1 MGVTQS
7 ALDAGKPGLRGGCS
21 PTFEPFSFPRLRVY
35 VIFSSSGTPVSSP
48 KRILVIR
55 YSQTGQLDAVTE
67 QIVGPLRATPGVVVR
82 EEVLRPVQ
90 PNPFPWPFLTF
101 FDAFPE
107 TVHLEPAPLQPLSL
121 TGDEDFDLV
130 ILPYQVW
137 FLAPSQPITAFLQHP
152 VAARLLK
159 GKPVVTV
166 IACRNMWL
174 MAHDKLI
181 RLLTA
186 TGARLIDNVV
196 LIDQGPTLATF
207 ITTPVWLLSGRKK
220 GFWGMPDAGLTPQ
233 QIAGARRFGL
243 ALRDGLQVDAEQG
256 TGPLLA
262 GLGAVEANP
271 RLYISEKAGTR
282 SFYLWGKLIRAIGKP
297 GSVWRLPVVALYVLF
312 LLALIVTVV
321 PVSLSL
327 QALFR
332 PLFGKALEKMKT
344 RFEQPSGSATDRRH
358 LYDH

>member
-1 MGVTQS
+1 MIV
-7 ALDAGKPGLRGGCS
+7 PV
-21 PTFEPFSFPRLRVY
+21 P
-35 VIFSSSGTPVSSP
+35 GTPVSSP
-48 KRILVIR
+48 KRVLVIR
-55 YSQTGQLDAVTE
+55 YSQTGQLDAVAE
-67 QIVGPLRATPGVVVR
+67 QIVAPLRADPDVLVR
-82 EEVLRPVQ
+82 DEVLRPVR

-107 TVHLEPAPLQPLSL
+107 TAHLKPAPLQPLTLS
-121 TGDEDFDLV
+121 GDEHFDLV

-152 VAARLLK
+152 VAARLLN

-174 MAHDKLI
+174 LAHEKLKA
-181 RLLTA
+181 LLAA

-196 LIDQGPTLATF
+196 LTDPGPTFATF

-233 QIAGARRFGL
+233 QIAGTRRFGL
-243 ALRDGLQVDAEQG
+243 ALRDALRQGAERGQE
-256 TGPLLA
+256 PLLA

-271 RLYISEKAGTR
+271 RLYVSEKAGTR
-282 SFYLWGKLIRAIGKP
+282 SFFLWGKLIMAIGGP
-297 GSVWRLPVVALYVLF
+297 GSLARRPVVALYVLF
-312 LLALIVTVV
+312 LFALIVTVV
-321 PVSLSL
+321 PVSLTL

-332 PLFGKALEKMKT
+332 PLFRGALTKMKT
-344 RFEQPSGSATDRRH
+344 RFEHPSGSATDRCHR
-358 LYDH
+358 YDD